1 MKFYKYILVLIIG
14 LVFVSCNDDLA
25 KKYEAK
31 PVALGRMNEI
41 VLLTDGELEEGMIR
55 DSFNFYFGSA
65 YPIMPTPEPLFD
77 IRHFTLLEL
86 EQEPLRKELRTYV
99 LLADISKP
107 DSRATKMLRSDLGEE
122 RFRKAKEGLLTSSV
136 GRDKWAKK
144 QIIVYLFADGEQA
157 LAKVIREK
165 FPAVAQ
171 RVNQHDQ
178 EQLSTSIYAVRS
190 DNPGLRKKIGDN
202 FGIDLRIPGDF
213 NVAINEAANSF
224 IWLRKD
230 TKDAILNMTVSTYPY
245 TGPEMLT
252 KESISDL
259 RDAYGERYVT
269 SSTEGS
275 YMVTNR
281 QDLPMFE
288 STEPLGENYM
298 KEIRG
303 IWEMTKDYMGGP
315 FVAYA
320 IVNEKKQELVLV
332 DVFVYAAGKSKRN
345 YIQQL
350 DYIVKQASIL

>member
-1 MKFYKYILVLIIG
+1 MAFYKYILVLMIG
-14 LVFVSCNDDLA
+14 LIFSSCNDDLA

-41 VLLTDGELEEGMIR
+41 VLLTDSKLEEGLVR
-55 DSFNFYFGSA
+55 DSFDFYFGSA
-65 YPIMPTPEPLFD
+65 FPIMPTPEPLFD

-99 LLADISKP
+99 LLADIS
-107 DSRATKMLRSDLGEE
+107 DTNSRATKMVRSDLGEE
-122 RFRKAKEGLLTSSV
+122 RFRKAKEGLLNSSV

-144 QIIVYLFADGEQA
+144 QIIVYLFADGQEA
-157 LAKVIREK
+157 LTKVIRDK
-165 FPAVAQ
+165 FPAVAN
-171 RVNQHDQ
+171 RVNQHDK

-190 DNPGLRKKIGDN
+190 DNPGLRKKIGDK

-213 NVAINEAANSF
+213 NVAINESDEKF

-245 TGPEMLT
+245 SGPEMLS

-259 RDAYGERYVT
+259 RDAYGKQYVT
-269 SSTEGS
+269 SSTDGS
-275 YMVTNR
+275 YMITNR
-281 QDLPMFE
+281 KDLPMFE
-288 STEPLGENYM
+288 ATEPLGDNYM
-298 KEIRG
+298 KEVRG

-315 FVAYA
+315 FVTYA
-320 IVNEKKQELVLV
+320 IVNEAKQELVLV
-332 DVFVYAAGKSKRN
+332 DVFVYAAGKTKRN

-350 DYIVKQASIL
+350 DYIVKESSIF